1 MGEVGTPILSQGRK
15 VFVIVDPIWSL
26 LYDATYPLFLQ
37 KKSVCVY
44 HI

>member
-1 MGEVGTPILSQGRK
+1 MTP
-15 VFVIVDPIWSL
+15 VCVIVDPIWS
-26 LYDATYPLFLQ
+26 YCMVQQDPIDPLFLQ